1 MNDTRRNERG
11 GEATGNPGRKS
22 APRRLLS
29 VPGSLLPPETRTHAR
44 ASARAGFAALR
55 SLADGA
61 SDLTERA
68 IDRLSLLLSR
78 R

>member
-1 MNDTRRNERG
+1 MRWGERG

-22 APRRLLS
+22 VPGRLLS
-29 VPGSLLPPETRTHAR
+29 VAGSLLPPETRTHAR

-68 IDRLSLLLSR
+68 IDRVAHLLSR